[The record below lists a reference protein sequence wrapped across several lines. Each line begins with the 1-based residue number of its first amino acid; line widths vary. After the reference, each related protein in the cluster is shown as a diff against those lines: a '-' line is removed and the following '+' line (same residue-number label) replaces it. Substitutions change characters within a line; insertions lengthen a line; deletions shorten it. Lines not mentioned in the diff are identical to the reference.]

1 MSAILG
7 PVSTPVGG
15 APILPTEP
23 IWRMSVDRYHEMIDA
38 GILTEDDP
46 VELLEGWLVE
56 KMPKNP
62 PHRRATRRLR
72 LVLERILPSGWFVD
86 IQEPITTLDS
96 EPEPDAAV
104 IRGDEDRYADR
115 HPGPEDLALVV
126 EVSAATLQ
134 RDRTLKLR
142 IYARASVP
150 VYWIVNL
157 IDGRLEVYTDPTGP
171 AEQPAYGQRRD
182 YGRADDAPLVLD
194 GREVG
199 RVAVRD
205 VLP

>member
-1 MSAILG
+1 MSVIPA
-7 PVSTPVGG
+7 PVSTAVGG
-15 APILPTEP
+15 SPVLPPEP

-72 LVLERILPSGWFVD
+72 RTLERILPPGWLLDV
-86 IQEPITTLDS
+86 QEPITTLDS
-96 EPEPDAAV
+96 EPEPDGAV
-104 IRGDEDRYADR
+104 IRGDEDRYADH

-157 IDGRLEVYTDPTGP
+157 IDRQIEVYTDPTGP
-171 AEQPAYGQRRD
+171 AEQPTYGQRRD
-182 YGRADDAPLVLD
+182 YGPADDAPLVID

-199 RVAVRD
+199 RVAVRE